1 MCIIRVTRKHIEE
14 ARKAR
19 EAALRKDPEFRL
31 HEQQHERRQLDLG
44 GTAPSKE
51 QQKK

>member
-1 MCIIRVTRKHIEE
+1 MAIIRVTRKHIEE
-14 ARKAR
+14 AHKAR

-31 HEQQHERRQLDLG
+31 QEQLRERMRDVVG
-44 GTAPSKE
+44 AAPAKE